1 MISADVTADGVED
14 LVVVVVYTDW
24 ADVATFEETQ
34 YDGIEGMVEVMNV
47 VTSLTDHRELRVY
60 PGLDS
65 RVGYGDPLPAL
76 DLDTSVHALA
86 AGHPR
91 VPLVAITDA
100 GIAGVR
106 FDRENPDQPLGLKP
120 LVEGASLFTG
130 TAKFFA
136 SLDFLVDLDEDD
148 IPDILLPTEDGW
160 TTFQGTADGFHPEPQ
175 HIPLPPEPAEE
186 ESEEAEGDSDE
197 SDEDSAPDDPDSDD
211 ESEDGSSERKPTR
224 LPKVRDLNGDG
235 LPELSLVSIEGARR
249 AIVYRNRG
257 DLRFD
262 DPIVYDIVDETREA
276 DPTDESP
283 EHATDESIDT
293 SEEGAEGDP
302 VVEYVYFG
310 PLERGGPAY
319 AVTRTELARWDDTT
333 MSEALEQAK
342 RPPYAYAGREI
353 REDLTLG
360 PPADLLEAIGYTFE
374 GGDEKES
381 DGDDDHDIE
390 IRLPAGFQDLDGD
403 GREDLVSIGLEFSIV
418 PLITRA
424 LITQSIKLTMDFFVW
439 CQLDDGSF
447 RQVPGL
453 DLSGKFKFNF
463 RKNLLRH
470 LSQFAGDFN
479 ADGRADFIQLGR
491 GKRATIHAGGPDCTY
506 PNEPSTTIRFEKK
519 PMHLGFVR
527 VLDLNRDARS
537 DLYVVHPHSKPKK
550 GAQTPVRVDLYFS
563 QSE

>member
-1 MISADVTADGVED
+1 
-14 LVVVVVYTDW
+14 
-24 ADVATFEETQ
+24 
-34 YDGIEGMVEVMNV
+34 
-47 VTSLTDHRELRVY
+47 
-60 PGLDS
+60 
-65 RVGYGDPLPAL
+65 
-76 DLDTSVHALA
+76 
-86 AGHPR
+86 
-91 VPLVAITDA
+91 VAITDA

-106 FDRENPDQPLGLKP
+106 FDRENPAQPLALEA

-136 SLDFLVDLDEDD
+136 NLDFLVDLDEDD
-148 IPDILLPTEDGW
+148 IPDVLLPTEAGW
-160 TTFQGTADGFHPEPQ
+160 TTFHGTADGFNSKPR
-175 HIPLPPEPAEE
+175 HIPLPPKPAEE
-186 ESEEAEGDSDE
+186 DPEGE
-197 SDEDSAPDDPDSDD
+197 SDADSDSDD
-211 ESEDGSSERKPTR
+211 SSSDDQSEDDSRERKPTR
-224 LPKVRDLNGDG
+224 LPQVRDLNGDG
-235 LPELSLVSIEGARR
+235 LPELSLVAIEGARR
-249 AIVYRNRG
+249 AVIYRNRG
-257 DLRFD
+257 DLVFD
-262 DPIVYDIVDETREA
+262 DPIVYDIVDETRETEE
-276 DPTDESP
+276 PP
-283 EHATDESIDT
+283 GKATEESIEEFDT
-293 SEEGAEGDP
+293 HE
-302 VVEYVYFG
+302 EYVYLG
-310 PLERGGPAY
+310 PLQRGGPAY
-319 AVTRTELARWDDTT
+319 AVTRAELARWDDPT

-342 RPPYAYAGREI
+342 RPPYAYTGHEI

-360 PPADLLEAIGYTFE
+360 PPTDLLEAVGYTFE
-374 GGDEKES
+374 GGDEKET
-381 DGDDDHDIE
+381 DEDEDHDIE

-550 GAQTPVRVDLYFS
+550 GTQTPVRVDLYFS